1 MSAFLDFSAQPH
13 WDPQALA
20 GAVPI
25 RLKLHQLFAFDARSE
40 TLIPDGAGQDGK
52 SHATEPRRAWRQ
64 HEYLRVADLPVRFSI
79 R

>member
-25 RLKLHQLFAFDARSE
+25 RLRLHQLFAFDVVLDARIHDNANS
-40 TLIPDGAGQDGK
+40 TAVTRP
-52 SHATEPRRAWRQ
+52 AWRQ
-64 HEYLRVADLPVRFSI
+64 HEYLPVADLPVRF
-79 R
+79 RVR

>member
-25 RLKLHQLFAFDARSE
+25 RLRLHQLFAFDAKS
-40 TLIPDGAGQDGK
+40 AAQAQDNAE
-52 SHATEPRRAWRQ
+52 SASATRRAWRQ
-64 HEYLRVADLPVRFSI
+64 HEYLRVCDLPLRFRI
-79 R
+79 G

>member
-1 MSAFLDFSAQPH
+1 MSAFLNFSAQPH

-25 RLKLHQLFAFDARSE
+25 RLRLHQLFAFDARSDAQIRE
-40 TLIPDGAGQDGK
+40 SANRVSTRP
-52 SHATEPRRAWRQ
+52 AWRQ
-64 HEYLRVADLPVRFSI
+64 HEYLPVADLPVRFRI

>member
-25 RLKLHQLFAFDARSE
+25 RLRLHQLFAFDARSE
-40 TLIPDGAGQDGK
+40 PPIHDSAN
-52 SHATEPRRAWRQ
+52 HAAEPRRAWRQ
-64 HEYLRVADLPVRFSI
+64 HEYLRVADLPVRFSV

>member
-1 MSAFLDFSAQPH
+1 MNAFLDFSAQPH

-25 RLKLHQLFAFDARSE
+25 RLRLHQLFAFDARRDAPLRDS
-40 TLIPDGAGQDGK
+40 ANR
-52 SHATEPRRAWRQ
+52 EPGTRRAWRQ
-64 HEYLRVADLPVRFSI
+64 HEYLRVADLPVRFRI

>member
-25 RLKLHQLFAFDARSE
+25 RLRLHQLFAFDARSE
-40 TLIPDGAGQDGK
+40 APIHDSDVSANRVSARPV
-52 SHATEPRRAWRQ
+52 WRQ
-64 HEYLRVADLPVRFSI
+64 HEYLPVADLPVRF
-79 R
+79 RVR

>member
-25 RLKLHQLFAFDARSE
+25 RLKLHQLFAFDARSNAQ
-40 TLIPDGAGQDGK
+40 IQDCANGV
-52 SHATEPRRAWRQ
+52 STQRPAWRQ

>member
-13 WDPQALA
+13 WDPQTLA

-25 RLKLHQLFAFDARSE
+25 RLRLHQLFAFDARSDAPINDSASRAS
-40 TLIPDGAGQDGK
+40 T
-52 SHATEPRRAWRQ
+52 PRPAWRQ

>member
-13 WDPQALA
+13 WDPQTLA

-25 RLKLHQLFAFDARSE
+25 RLRLHQLFVLDARMDAP
-40 TLIPDGAGQDGK
+40 TLDSAN
-52 SHATEPRRAWRQ
+52 HAAEIRRAWRQ
-64 HEYLRVADLPVRFSI
+64 HEYLPLAELPLRFSV

>member
-25 RLKLHQLFAFDARSE
+25 RLRLHQLFAFDASRDAPSQPSANRE
-40 TLIPDGAGQDGK
+40 PA
-52 SHATEPRRAWRQ
+52 PRRAWRQ
-64 HEYLRVADLPVRFSI
+64 HEYLRVADMSI
-79 R
+79 RFRIR

>member
-1 MSAFLDFSAQPH
+1 MSAFLEFSAQPH

-25 RLKLHQLFAFDARSE
+25 RLKLHQLFAFDARGDVS
-40 TLIPDGAGQDGK
+40 IHDSAN
-52 SHATEPRRAWRQ
+52 HASGLRRAWRQ
-64 HEYLRVADLPVRFSI
+64 HEYLRVPELPNRFSV

>member
-25 RLKLHQLFAFDARSE
+25 RLRLHQLFAFDAKCDAQIRDSANRVP
-40 TLIPDGAGQDGK
+40 TQRP
-52 SHATEPRRAWRQ
+52 AWRQ
-64 HEYLRVADLPVRFSI
+64 HEYLPVADLPVRFRI